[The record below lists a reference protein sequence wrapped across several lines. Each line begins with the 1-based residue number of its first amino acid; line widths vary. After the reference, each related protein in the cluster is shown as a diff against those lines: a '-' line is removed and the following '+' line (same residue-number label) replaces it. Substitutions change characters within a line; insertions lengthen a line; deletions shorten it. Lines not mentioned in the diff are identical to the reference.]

1 MKSTLR
7 LILSGIVAFVFY
19 FAWAYWA
26 NSGPNIDPAMTLKS
40 ALVQGAYSGLVTL
53 FFTLMLEYSN
63 KRMANKC
70 LALTF
75 MVPVLC
81 AVHSPTRQAS
91 AMRQAMNDALNLS
104 ASKAAGSCLPGV
116 IFAPLMPIIVQSMF
130 VIGINVLNHT
140 PNLWLTVAPSIFFS
154 AIYAYSYS
162 ITLWKSRGSSAPHDT
177 LVE

>member
-26 NSGPNIDPAMTLKS
+26 NSGPNIDPSMTLQS

-63 KRMANKC
+63 KRIANKC

-91 AMRQAMNDALNLS
+91 AMRQAMNHALDYS
-104 ASKAAGSCLPGV
+104 AQKAAGSCLPGV
-116 IFAPLMPIIVQSMF
+116 MFAPILPITVQSLF
-130 VIGINVLNHT
+130 VIGVNVLNHT
-140 PNLWLTVAPSIFFS
+140 PNLWLTVAPSILFS
-154 AIYAYSYS
+154 AIYAYTYS
-162 ITLWKSRGSSAPHDT
+162 ITLWKNRKVAVPAET
-177 LVE
+177 LIE